1 MAFFSLWHGICNI
14 WGKLTTMRREDIQ
27 NMLSVLGYSETL
39 NKEITGANKCHMMHV
54 SGKLRRLVEYYA
66 DRVGLVKLI
75 WGFADDD
82 IFLFENM
89 EDFRDWL
96 NK

>member
-1 MAFFSLWHGICNI
+1 
-14 WGKLTTMRREDIQ
+14 
-27 NMLSVLGYSETL
+27 MLSVLGYSETL
-39 NKEITGANKCHMMHV
+39 NREIAGAHRSHIIHV
-54 SGKLRRLVEYYA
+54 SDKFRRLVEYYA
-66 DRVGLVKLI
+66 DQVGLVKLI

-82 IFLFENM
+82 LFLFENM